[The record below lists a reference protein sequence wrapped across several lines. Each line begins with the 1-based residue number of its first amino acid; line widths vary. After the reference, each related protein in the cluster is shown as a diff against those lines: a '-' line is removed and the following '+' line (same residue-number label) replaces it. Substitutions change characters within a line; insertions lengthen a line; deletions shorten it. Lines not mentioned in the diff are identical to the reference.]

1 MKEDNRINEILMK
14 WNGRG
19 NNASAD
25 GHKKDIARF
34 LQYID
39 KRIEAADIP
48 TEEKDLLREM
58 IVNDIFPHCAN

>member
-19 NNASAD
+19 NDASAD

-48 TEEKDLLREM
+48 TE
-58 IVNDIFPHCAN
+58 

>member
-19 NNASAD
+19 NDASAD

-48 TEEKDLLREM
+48 NDEKDLLWEM
-58 IVNDIFPHCAN
+58 IVKDIFPKGVN